1 MPGWDRLMRL
11 ACLGAIRGYQR
22 FVSPYKGFGCAYRLH
37 TGRAS
42 CSVLGYR
49 AVRRHGVLSGLAL
62 ARRRMHLCGVVHR
75 RQQGFPGPLHRAS
88 QRGLCDL
95 GCDAPCDAS
104 CDLPS
109 GGSGRC
115 RGLDPSS
122 CCDSGCCDV
131 GSCDW
136 PQRKRRDRWM
146 RDQEKLVYIP
156 PASGHRR
163 PTQDGR
169 RR

>member
-1 MPGWDRLMRL
+1 MSAVSGWDRLMRL

-22 FVSPYKGFGCAYRLH
+22 FVSPYKGFGCAYREH

-42 CSVLGYR
+42 CSALGYR
-49 AVRRHGVLSGLAL
+49 AVRRHGVRVGLAL

-75 RQQGFPGPLHRAS
+75 RRQEPGGALHRAT

-95 GCDAPCDAS
+95 GCDAPCDLG

-109 GGSGRC
+109 GGTRWC
-115 RGLDPSS
+115 RWLDPSC
-122 CCDSGCCDV
+122 CCDA

-136 PQRKRRDRWM
+136 PQRKRRDHWM
-146 RDQEKLVYIP
+146 RQQEKLVYIP
-156 PASGHRR
+156 PSSGRSRASRDGQHR
-163 PTQDGR
+163 
-169 RR
+169 